1 MATELKPIRRVVT
14 GNDASERS
22 RVLFDGPAPNVNP
35 RAVSPGAG
43 MTDVWVFER
52 CPAIVSGE
60 RDDGNLPFNFEPPE
74 HGGHLRIV
82 QSQGRQPGYDPAK
95 DPRAVPVHE
104 PRQRPGGTW
113 DRGGQNVYSSPIHKS
128 ATVDYGI
135 LLEGERVLLLD
146 DGERVM
152 HPGDVVVQLGNWHGW
167 TNPRQGSS
175 MAFVMMGA
183 TFGDVAAAPDPHAWQ
198 AANVADGVR
207 PVRRIVTIDDENGT
221 SRAIQ
226 DGPCPDVR
234 IDPARP
240 GFSSTR
246 IWVTDRTPGRI
257 HGVRETLHVPHS
269 LEPPRGGSV
278 CRIVAL
284 PPDATYR
291 DRIGARE
298 VQDADPRSLPRARRR
313 GHARARYRPR
323 AVEARRHRHPARHQP
338 RLEQRLESP
347 GRPGDLLARRA
358 RLTGHVP
365 GLIRGATSTPRS
377 AVNDAMAGSPCSGR
391 WSRGRRRP
399 AAFRRRVFPRTSPR
413 CGRPARAARRGLR

>member
-1 MATELKPIRRVVT
+1 MASELKPIRRVVT
-14 GNDASERS
+14 GTDARGRS

-95 DPRAVPVHE
+95 DPTAVAVHE

-113 DRGGQNVYSSPIHKS
+113 DRGGQNAYSSPIHKS

-135 LLEGERVLLLD
+135 LLEGERVLRLD
-146 DGERVM
+146 DGEHVM

-183 TFGDVAAAPDPHAWQ
+183 TFDDVGAAPDPHAWR
-198 AANVADGVR
+198 APTVPNGVR
-207 PVRRIVTIDDENGT
+207 PVRRIVTIDDETGA

-278 CRIVAL
+278 CRVVTL
-284 PPDATYR
+284 PPDATCR
-291 DRIGARE
+291 DRVGARE
-298 VQDADPRSLPRARRR
+298 VQTYFDAMGSPGASTYSPDAPHPYMQKTRTLDLCLVLDGEVTLVLDTVAVPLKRGDTVIQRATNHAWSNVSNRLAVVAISS
-313 GHARARYRPR
+313 HDARA
-323 AVEARRHRHPARHQP
+323 
-338 RLEQRLESP
+338 
-347 GRPGDLLARRA
+347 
-358 RLTGHVP
+358 
-365 GLIRGATSTPRS
+365 
-377 AVNDAMAGSPCSGR
+377 
-391 WSRGRRRP
+391 
-399 AAFRRRVFPRTSPR
+399 
-413 CGRPARAARRGLR
+413 